1 MIYKKYSFQSESEAL
16 ALIGAL
22 GTFEEEGNIYP
33 SHIHTVVKLGFLPVG
48 DADEEIPPTFSNK
61 YSVDVLWRGLEL
73 DEEENAIFP
82 EGWVEY
88 EVKGLA
94 KYKHNFFGLT
104 YEE

>member
-1 MIYKKYSFQSESEAL
+1 MIYKKYSFDSEAQAV
-16 ALIGAL
+16 ALIDAL
-22 GTFEEEGNIYP
+22 GTFEEEGKIYP

-48 DADEEIPPTFSNK
+48 DADEETPPTFSDK

-73 DEEENAIFP
+73 DEEGNPIFP

-94 KYKHNFFGLT
+94 KYKHNFYGLT
-104 YEE
+104 FEE